1 LQVYSFNKTF
11 FLQLFLI
18 FLNLINKKPMIIK
31 RETKSHIKVIMLLF
45 IALLMFNCQ
54 NDEDSSNQL
63 QNKIETVTIDE
74 AKNFLMH
81 SRSNSSAKS
90 TNNEFENL
98 EFNKI
103 VQEKINGSDQLVTVI
118 PFATNNDLE
127 NNRILMLKIDDEIKS
142 VIFSMYPDENSA
154 KGNFSGKLF
163 SYSLD
168 GNFIAG
174 FRAKN
179 GIIVSQFFENTST
192 LKTNIDNGKIP
203 TLTRKTPS
211 SASALNEVFVQN
223 NYRNTVH
230 ALDMFGY
237 SSIFGNDIFGGGF
250 NDYGGVDYYSWD
262 AGGGGITAP
271 TVVEI
276 INQLTGKAKCI
287 YESLRSSSS
296 GFENAIKKFDGD
308 FTVSHLK
315 LTINNNL
322 STNVYGQTQLPVN
335 FITEIQIS
343 NTALNSLS
351 DLGKA
356 TVFAHEI
363 IHAEIYRKMLSAAQI
378 GTLTPDGSNMTA
390 QQQVNYINS
399 MKDNFP
405 GLYDYYF
412 KRYKPTWNHE
422 MMANHY
428 KGIIADV
435 IQQFDNNRLPR
446 STYEAVSWVG
456 LGKLYSNITTI
467 AWDNLS
473 LEEQNKIN
481 NLINDNFYN
490 GPSNCY

>member
-1 LQVYSFNKTF
+1 MK
-11 FLQLFLI
+11 
-18 FLNLINKKPMIIK
+18 IK
-31 RETKSHIKVIMLLF
+31 TKSHIKVIMLLF

-54 NDEDSSNQL
+54 NDENLPDQL
-63 QNKIETVTIDE
+63 QNKIETVSIDE

-103 VQEKINGSDQLVTVI
+103 AQEKIKGTDQLLTVI
-118 PFATNNDLE
+118 PFTTNNDLE
-127 NNRILMLKIDDEIKS
+127 NKRILMLKIDNDVKS
-142 VIFSMYPDENSA
+142 VVFIMYPDENSS
-154 KGNFSGKLF
+154 KESFSGELF

-168 GNFIAG
+168 GNFISG

-179 GIIVSQFFENTST
+179 GIIVSQLFENTST

-211 SASALNEVFVQN
+211 SSDGVVIQN
-223 NYRNTVH
+223 NYRKTVQ

-456 LGKLYSNITTI
+456 LGKLDSNITTI

-473 LEEQNKIN
+473 LEEKNKIN